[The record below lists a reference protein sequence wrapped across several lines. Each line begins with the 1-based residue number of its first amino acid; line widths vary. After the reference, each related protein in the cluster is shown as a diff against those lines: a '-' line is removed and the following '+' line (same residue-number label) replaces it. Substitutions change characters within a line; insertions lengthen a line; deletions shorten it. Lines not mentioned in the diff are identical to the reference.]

1 LPGLIPTRREGGR
14 HDTAIDDSG
23 LSRSRTDDPAPAP
36 AALDLSRLAVSLR
49 RDAISANQPVDPD
62 MPDEGLSKLKRAELM
77 AHVAEL
83 DQMIEDQMAHFKF
96 VVEMGWNVPAIA
108 VNLERLKESRR
119 LYLSALRHLLGE
131 NIPGDEEPGGSR

>member
-1 LPGLIPTRREGGR
+1 
-14 HDTAIDDSG
+14 
-23 LSRSRTDDPAPAP
+23 
-36 AALDLSRLAVSLR
+36 
-49 RDAISANQPVDPD
+49 

-83 DQMIEDQMAHFKF
+83 DQMIEEQMAHFKF
-96 VVEMGWNVPAIA
+96 IVERGWDVPAIA

-131 NIPGDEEPGGSR
+131 DIDGDEDPGRSR